1 MPDRGTRFQEAPDS
15 PYELSANN
23 SPALHYLPSRPGYA
37 RLSSDIT
44 AVERNTPSTIAE
56 SEESA
61 NALGIVS
68 AGIQPALARR
78 ASSQSI
84 NRRSV
89 PSSLHNSGIRGPD
102 ITLSPPTAS
111 DPLFTKSPYVS
122 VDNTPDLSNERSRF
136 GEDVGSYDDFRRVI
150 LNHNEAQASTHDF
163 QQYLHSSDA
172 ERVRGAPSI
181 KSAYEN
187 NFHPGHE
194 CGTRRDFY
202 NGRLSWLNMSI
213 IIICLFSTVFSGIF
227 LVLALRAPRYGRWIS
242 TSPDAGLRPS
252 DAILLTA
259 IMAKLIELSFVT
271 CFVAFLGQVLSRRA
285 FMKGHGR
292 GVTLSEL
299 SMWRWVVQPGTLITH
314 WETAKYAGLS
324 VLGILSL
331 LSAILA
337 TFYSSAATAVVQPML
352 KQGLWDNIVMAGRV
366 KTDFANMFYVKDL
379 CRSPIR
385 NDKSEKG
392 ATCLQIEHAGQGYHN
407 YQRYLAEWDI
417 LVRNDNGTTDQTAR
431 HPGFG
436 LLHENTTITGQW
448 IDVID
453 TPAVSK
459 KYGRAI
465 NNVSL
470 AIPHAGVFSAA
481 RDQRNNIMQPEEL
494 NSEGTYSLWAS
505 VPSPVMNVL
514 CANMNK
520 TELAPIVFDTWN
532 DENVSVSNWDAL
544 RANATTTNN
553 TVVDN
558 IFGWHKKMA
567 NGVDYPPVF
576 SKYPMSYNTI
586 MNHTNQ
592 AWGRGAIYLLAQG
605 GPSDDG
611 SNLTDVFSLCKMQL
625 SITPICS
632 TRYNVTGSGGTMEAL
647 CEERGKSM
655 RYNESMPNATVID
668 NVANWRDIGFDW
680 SNSLSLNTGLMDANA
695 SNSRLLSQLML
706 QPKNSDPKDLDVDLS
721 KVLPSMGEA
730 LAVMSSCTLLK
741 SMIDAPFVTYWV
753 SSRLANSTPAHVKII
768 HIQTATNISRTTPCQ
783 SSKKRK
789 PNTSKHPFAPNNT
802 RQAASTTYRK
812 AGSSS
817 SSSSS

>member
-1 MPDRGTRFQEAPDS
+1 MPPRRTRFQEAPDS
-15 PYELSANN
+15 PYNVSPNN
-23 SPALHYLPSRPGYA
+23 SPAMHALPSRPGYA
-37 RLSSDIT
+37 RLASDVT
-44 AVERNTPSTIAE
+44 AVDRIPPPTIAE
-56 SEESA
+56 NDEGA
-61 NALGIVS
+61 NGLGIVS
-68 AGIQPALARR
+68 AGAPPALTRH

-84 NRRSV
+84 TRRAV
-89 PSSLHNSGIRGPD
+89 SSTVHSPALRSPD
-102 ITLSPPTAS
+102 ITLSPPIAS

-122 VDNTPDLSNERSRF
+122 VDDTPDLSRERS
-136 GEDVGSYDDFRRVI
+136 GGPDNVGSYDEFRGAAF
-150 LNHNEAQASTHDF
+150 NHTQAHASTNEF

-187 NFHPGHE
+187 NFHPAHE

-213 IIICLFSTVFSGIF
+213 ITICLFSTVFSGIF

-259 IMAKLIELSFVT
+259 IFAKLVELSFVT

-324 VLGILSL
+324 LLGILSL
-331 LSAILA
+331 LSAVLA
-337 TFYSSAATAVVQPML
+337 TFYSSAATAVVQPTL
-352 KQGLWDNIVMAGRV
+352 KQGLWDHMVMAGSV
-366 KTDFANMFYVKDL
+366 KSDFANVNYVKQL

-385 NDKSEKG
+385 NDKTNQG

-407 YQRYLAEWDI
+407 YQRYLAEWDV
-417 LVRNDNGTTDQTAR
+417 LVRNGNGTTDQSAR

-436 LLHENTTITGQW
+436 LLYENTTITGQW

-453 TPAVSK
+453 TPTVSK
-459 KYGRAI
+459 EHGRAI

-470 AIPHAGVFSAA
+470 AIPHAGVFASA
-481 RDQRNNIMQPEEL
+481 RDARNGILQPEEL
-494 NSEGTYSLWAS
+494 NSEGTYSLRAS

-514 CANMNK
+514 CANMNR
-520 TELAPIVFDTWN
+520 TELAPIVVDAWN
-532 DENVSVSNWDAL
+532 DLDVDVSNWDAL

-558 IFGWHKKMA
+558 IFGWNKEMA

-576 SKYPMSYNTI
+576 PKYPKSFNTI

-611 SNLTDVFSLCKMQL
+611 SDMTGVFSLCRMQL
-625 SITPICS
+625 SITPVCS

-647 CEERGKSM
+647 CEERDRSIQ
-655 RYNESMPNATVID
+655 YIESMPNATVVT

-680 SNSLSLNTGLMDANA
+680 SNSLSLNTGLVDANA

-706 QPKNSDPKDLDVDLS
+706 QPRNADPQNLDVDLS

-730 LAVMSSCTLLK
+730 LAVMASCTLLK
-741 SMIDAPFVTYWV
+741 SMVDAPFVTFWV
-753 SSRLANSTPAHVKII
+753 SGL
-768 HIQTATNISRTTPCQ
+768 NISPVSCI
-783 SSKKRK
+783 
-789 PNTSKHPFAPNNT
+789 
-802 RQAASTTYRK
+802 
-812 AGSSS
+812 
-817 SSSSS
+817 